1 MEALAPRPLVKLRR
15 EFDQGPAFHYPS
27 AEVDGMDFGKI
38 LDEWDRQRSRKVPGK
53 KPESGGESKTEAR
66 GRPESREA
74 AAQSEPV
81 FPAPGQGEREPEP
94 EGTAY
99 LKRWLLRNSLPDP
112 DEREASAQEG
122 EVAGSGPASAERI
135 KRMRPQASLDLHG
148 KTKAEAELAI
158 GRFLNEAQ
166 RRGLEKV
173 LIIHGKG
180 IHSES
185 EPVLA
190 SGVRKILEES
200 PVVGAFGLAAREL
213 GGRGAT
219 WARIRRGDH
228 FSR

>member
-1 MEALAPRPLVKLRR
+1 
-15 EFDQGPAFHYPS
+15 
-27 AEVDGMDFGKI
+27 MDFGKI
-38 LDEWDRQRSRKVPGK
+38 LDEWDRQRSRRVSEEGPRSD
-53 KPESGGESKTEAR
+53 EEDGGAAAR
-66 GRPESREA
+66 GTPNSRA
-74 AAQSEPV
+74 AA
-81 FPAPGQGEREPEP
+81 APRCEPEAQAADRKARGAEP
-94 EGTAY
+94 DGTAY
-99 LKRWLLRNSLPDP
+99 LKRWLLRNSVPDP
-112 DEREASAQEG
+112 DERESGADEEEAP
-122 EVAGSGPASAERI
+122 AGGPASAERI
-135 KRMRPQASLDLHG
+135 KRMRPQAALDLHG
-148 KTKAEAELAI
+148 KTRAEAELAI

-200 PVVGAFGLAAREL
+200 PMVGAFGPAARES

-219 WARIRRGDH
+219 WARIRRGDY